1 MLRFTGSVYYL
12 DGRVEPFA
20 AGMGAQV
27 AWELYAQRNGFPIAG
42 EGVPPALSNLV
53 IAHAAVRSPDGFETW
68 RATVDGADVKAEDVD
83 PPTGAQ
89 LPA

>member
-1 MLRFTGSVYYL
+1 VLRFSGTVYYT
-12 DGRVEPFA
+12 DGRTEAFS

-27 AWELYAQRNGFPIAG
+27 AWELYAQRNGFPVTG

-53 IAHAAVRSPDGFETW
+53 IAHAATRSPDGFETW

-83 PPTGAQ
+83 PPTGAP